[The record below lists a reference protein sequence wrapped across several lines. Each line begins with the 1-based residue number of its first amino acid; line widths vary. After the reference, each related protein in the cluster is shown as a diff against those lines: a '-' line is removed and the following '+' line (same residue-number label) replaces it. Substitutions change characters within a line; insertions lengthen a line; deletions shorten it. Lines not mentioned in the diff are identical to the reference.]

1 MSADLNND
9 DVQMEINDDHKSSKS
24 SSMDIDATG
33 NEITQEQLD
42 ELEAKKPPRSGYM
55 LFASIHRKEI
65 GQCGSVSGTP
75 YHISLCFV
83 FP

>member
-9 DVQMEINDDHKSSKS
+9 DVQMERNDDEKSSKS
-24 SSMDIDATG
+24 SSMDIDSTG

-65 GQCGSVSGTP
+65 GQCGSVSGTL
-75 YHISLCFV
+75 YILLIIFT
-83 FP
+83 